1 MDQSPGA
8 SRSNLVKKM
17 FYKDQHG
24 ANATSIPSLKNK
36 QKATEDDEARPYM
49 NSQMDTLLA
58 KKQEQLEKAIER
70 YNADNETLAQK
81 KSQYDNLLRK
91 VKAEQREMDAL
102 RKRNQ
107 EEVERLKEDEMSKLR
122 KEKKALEQRQK
133 NF

>member
-1 MDQSPGA
+1 
-8 SRSNLVKKM
+8 
-17 FYKDQHG
+17 
-24 ANATSIPSLKNK
+24 
-36 QKATEDDEARPYM
+36 M
-49 NSQMDTLLA
+49 NTQMDSLLA

-70 YNADNETLAQK
+70 YNTDNDTLTQK

-122 KEKKALEQRQK
+122 KEKRALE
-133 NF
+133 